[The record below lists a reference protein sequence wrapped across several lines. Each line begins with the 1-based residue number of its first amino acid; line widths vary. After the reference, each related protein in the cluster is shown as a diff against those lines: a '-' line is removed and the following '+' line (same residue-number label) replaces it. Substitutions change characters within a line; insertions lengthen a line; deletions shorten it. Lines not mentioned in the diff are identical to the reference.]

1 LYCNLKAPLLVG
13 YASGFYAGIS
23 FTLRTFGAFMLLYG
37 ESPSQIRILLLLG
50 QDADSASLIKGMS
63 ESDLPCTI
71 QECRDL
77 MQLDQVLNAE
87 DCAVDVLVIDL
98 TESHLKYARQ
108 LMQISHHLPI
118 VMLAPTGH
126 EDWVKQAVQLKNE
139 HFLIKDSA
147 GGFLAL
153 LPIVLLR
160 AINESREQHARTSA
174 ELDMMEHRLSLSQ
187 IVEGSPVASFVIDCN
202 HVVTHWNQACEIFTG
217 KKAYEMIGTSN
228 QWQAFYLEKR
238 PVLADLMLD
247 DALEQSVGLF
257 YHGKVQVFTNVKGV
271 FEAEDFFE
279 QYGEKGRWIY
289 FTATPIRD
297 VSQRHD
303 VEAALQASQ
312 AFLAQIVDGSSV
324 ATFVID
330 RDHTV
335 THWNRA
341 CEALTGLPAKEV
353 IGTKEQWRAFYSSD
367 RPVMADLIMNG
378 AMADDVDQFYHGKF
392 RPSRLIEGVFEAE
405 DFFAHFGTEGKW
417 VFFTAAPLRDMDG
430 SVVGAIETLQDMN
443 ERRLAEEALKAS
455 EARYRD
461 LSITDGMTG
470 LFNSRHFYECIE
482 KELERARRYGR
493 PLSLLLMDIDNFKK
507 VNDQYGHLEGDKV
520 LQSLAM
526 VIRGCLREMDS
537 AYRYGGEEF
546 IVVLPETRRED
557 AFIVAERLRQRFA
570 DQIQRP
576 APEQILH
583 CTVSIGVSQFI
594 TGDDAKS
601 LVKRADDGT
610 YQAKHQGKNCVVW
623 IDPA

>member
-1 LYCNLKAPLLVG
+1 
-13 YASGFYAGIS
+13 
-23 FTLRTFGAFMLLYG
+23 MLLYS
-37 ESPSQIRILLLLG
+37 ESPTRLNVLLLLG
-50 QDADSASLIKGMS
+50 QDTDSASLIRGMS
-63 ESDLPCTI
+63 EGEVPCSI
-71 QECRDL
+71 QACRDL
-77 MQLDQVLNAE
+77 VQLDQLLSVKDHLI
-87 DCAVDVLVIDL
+87 DVLVIDL
-98 TESHLKYARQ
+98 AESHLKYAKQ
-108 LMQISHHLPI
+108 LMQLSHNLPI
-118 VMLAPTGH
+118 VILAPAGR
-126 EDWVKQAVQLKNE
+126 EVWVKQAVQLKND
-139 HFLIKDSA
+139 HFLIKDPED
-147 GGFLAL
+147 GFLAL

-160 AINESREQHARTSA
+160 AINESREQQARTSA

-202 HVVTHWNQACEIFTG
+202 HKVTHWNHACEVFTG
-217 KKAYEMIGTSN
+217 KKAFEMIGTCN
-228 QWQAFYLEKR
+228 QWQAFYKAKR

-247 DALEQSVGLF
+247 DALEQSVGIF
-257 YHGKVQVFTNVKGV
+257 YKGKAQVSTNVKGV
-271 FEAEDFFE
+271 FEAEDFF
-279 QYGEKGRWIY
+279 QHLGESGRWIY

-297 VSQRHD
+297 ACGKVVGAMETLQDVSQRHH

-341 CEALTGLPAKEV
+341 CEALTGLAAKEV
-353 IGTKEQWRAFYSSD
+353 IGTKEQWRAFYPSD

-378 AMADDVDQFYHGKF
+378 AMAEDVEQFYHGKF

-405 DFFAHFGTEGKW
+405 DFFTHFGTEGKW
-417 VFFTAAPLRDMDG
+417 VFFTAAPLRDMNG
-430 SVVGAIETLQDMN
+430 GVVGAIETLQDMN
-443 ERRLAEEALKAS
+443 ERRLTEEALKAS

-470 LFNSRHFYECIE
+470 LFNSRHFYESIE
-482 KELERARRYGR
+482 KELERSRRYGR

-507 VNDQYGHLEGDKV
+507 VNDQFGHLEGDKV

-546 IVVLPETRRED
+546 IVILPETRNED
-557 AFIVAERLRQRFA
+557 AINVAERLRQRFA

-576 APEQILH
+576 AEEQILH

-601 LVKRADDGT
+601 LVKRADEGT
-610 YQAKHQGKNCVVW
+610 YQAKHQGKNCVVLVKSNNT
-623 IDPA
+623 

>member
-1 LYCNLKAPLLVG
+1 
-13 YASGFYAGIS
+13 
-23 FTLRTFGAFMLLYG
+23 MLLYG

-50 QDADSASLIKGMS
+50 QDADSAPLIRGMQD
-63 ESDLPCTI
+63 SDLPCTI
-71 QECRDL
+71 HECRDL
-77 MQLDQVLNAE
+77 MQLDQALSSK
-87 DCAVDVLVIDL
+87 DFSIDVLVIDL
-98 TESHLKYARQ
+98 AESHLKYARQ
-108 LMQISHHLPI
+108 LIQISHNLPI
-118 VMLAPTGH
+118 VMLAPAGR
-126 EDWVKQAVQLKNE
+126 EAWIKQAVQLKNE
-139 HFLIKDSA
+139 HFLIKDA
-147 GGFLAL
+147 EGGFLAL

-160 AINESREQHARTSA
+160 VINQSREQHARTSA
-174 ELDMMEHRLSLSQ
+174 ELNMIEHRLSLSQ

-202 HVVTHWNQACEIFTG
+202 HQVTHWNQACEVFTG
-217 KKAYEMIGTSN
+217 KKAFEMIGTSN
-228 QWQAFYLEKR
+228 QWQAFYSEPR
-238 PVLADLMLD
+238 PVLADLMLE
-247 DALEQSVGLF
+247 DALEQKVKAF
-257 YHGKVQVFTNVKGV
+257 YPGKVAVSSNNQGV
-271 FEAEDFFE
+271 FEAEDFFAHM
-279 QYGEKGRWIY
+279 GENGRWIY

-297 VSQRHD
+297 DCGKVVGAMETLQDVTRRHA
-303 VEAALQASQ
+303 VEAALQASE

-341 CEALTGLPAKEV
+341 CEALTGLAASDV
-353 IGTKEQWRAFYSSD
+353 IGTHEQWRAFYPSE

-378 AMADDVDQFYHGKF
+378 AMADDVEQFYHGKF

-417 VFFTAAPLRDMDG
+417 VFFTAAPLRDLDG
-430 SVVGAIETLQDMN
+430 KVVGAIETLQDMN

-470 LFNSRHFYECIE
+470 LFNSRHFYESIE
-482 KELERARRYGR
+482 KEIERARRYGR
-493 PLSLLLMDIDNFKK
+493 PLTLLLMDIDNFKK

-546 IVVLPETRRED
+546 IVVLPETRSDD
-557 AFIVAERLRQRFA
+557 AINVAERLRQRFE

-576 APEQILH
+576 APGLVLH
-583 CTVSIGVSQFI
+583 CTVSIGVSQFVA
-594 TGDDAKS
+594 GDDAKS

-610 YQAKHQGKNCVVW
+610 YQAKHQGKNCVVLL
-623 IDPA
+623 DTLKG

>member
-1 LYCNLKAPLLVG
+1 
-13 YASGFYAGIS
+13 
-23 FTLRTFGAFMLLYG
+23 MLLYS
-37 ESPSQIRILLLLG
+37 ESPSHLKILLLLG
-50 QDADSASLIKGMS
+50 QDADSLSLIKVIQS
-63 ESDLPCTI
+63 TELPCTI
-71 QECRDL
+71 QECRDFHK
-77 MQLDQVLNAE
+77 LDQLINNSPQTFDA
-87 DCAVDVLVIDL
+87 LLIDL
-98 TESHLKYARQ
+98 SESHLKYMQQ
-108 LMQISHHLPI
+108 LAHIINHLPI
-118 VMLAPTGH
+118 VVLAPLGCEH
-126 EDWVKQAVQLKNE
+126 WIKHAIQLKCE

-147 GGFLAL
+147 GGFLSL
-153 LPIVLLR
+153 LPMLLLR
-160 AINESREQHARTSA
+160 AINGSREQIARTQA

-202 HVVTHWNQACEIFTG
+202 YMVTHWNSACELLIG
-217 KKAYEMIGTSN
+217 KKAFEVIGTNN
-228 QWQAFYLEKR
+228 QWQAFYSEAR

-247 DALEQSVGLF
+247 DALEKNVDLL
-257 YHGKVQVFTNVKGV
+257 YKGKVQSTNSICNV
-271 FEAEDFFE
+271 FEAEDFFT
-279 QYGEKGRWIY
+279 QYGEQGRWIY

-297 VSQRHD
+297 ACGKIVGAMETLQDVSLRH
-303 VEAALQASQ
+303 EAEEALQASKV
-312 AFLAQIVDGSSV
+312 FLAQIVDGSSV

-330 RDHTV
+330 RNHTV

-341 CEALTGLPAKEV
+341 CEALTGLAAKEV
-353 IGTKEQWRAFYSSD
+353 IGTQQQWRAFYSSE

-392 RPSRLIEGVFEAE
+392 RPSQLIEGVFEAE
-405 DFFAHFGTEGKW
+405 DFFAHFGAEGKW
-417 VFFTAAPLRDMDG
+417 VFFTAAPLRDLNG
-430 SVVGAIETLQDMN
+430 NVVGAIETLQDMN

-470 LFNSRHFYECIE
+470 LFNSRHFYENIE

-546 IVVLPETRRED
+546 IVILPETRNAD
-557 AFIVAERLRQRFA
+557 AINVAERLRQRFA
-570 DQIQRP
+570 DQVHRP
-576 APEQILH
+576 SAGGIIN
-583 CTVSIGVSQFI
+583 CTVSIGVSQFVM
-594 TGDDAKS
+594 GDDAKS

-610 YQAKHQGKNCVVW
+610 YQAKHQGKNCVVLVE
-623 IDPA
+623 IKPI

>member
-1 LYCNLKAPLLVG
+1 
-13 YASGFYAGIS
+13 
-23 FTLRTFGAFMLLYG
+23 
-37 ESPSQIRILLLLG
+37 
-50 QDADSASLIKGMS
+50 
-63 ESDLPCTI
+63 
-71 QECRDL
+71 
-77 MQLDQVLNAE
+77 
-87 DCAVDVLVIDL
+87 
-98 TESHLKYARQ
+98 
-108 LMQISHHLPI
+108 
-118 VMLAPTGH
+118 
-126 EDWVKQAVQLKNE
+126 
-139 HFLIKDSA
+139 
-147 GGFLAL
+147 
-153 LPIVLLR
+153 
-160 AINESREQHARTSA
+160 
-174 ELDMMEHRLSLSQ
+174 MMEHRLSLSQ

-202 HVVTHWNQACEIFTG
+202 HVVTHWNLACETFTG
-217 KKAYEMIGTSN
+217 KKAFEMIGTSN
-228 QWQAFYLEKR
+228 QWQAFYTSPR

-247 DALEQSVGLF
+247 EALEKSVGLF
-257 YHGKVQVFTNVKGV
+257 YPGKVQLSSNVRGV
-271 FEAEDFFE
+271 FEAEDYFAHF
-279 QYGEKGRWIY
+279 GEHGRWIY

-297 VSQRHD
+297 DCGKVVGAMETLQDVSQRHE

-330 RDHTV
+330 RNHTV

-341 CEALTGLPAKEV
+341 CEALTGLAAKEV
-353 IGTKEQWRAFYSSD
+353 IGSKEQWRAFYPSE

-378 AMADDVDQFYHGKF
+378 AMAEDVDQFYHGKF

-405 DFFAHFGTEGKW
+405 DFFSQFGPEGKW

-430 SVVGAIETLQDMN
+430 CVVGAIETLQDMN

-461 LSITDGMTG
+461 LSMTDGMTG
-470 LFNSRHFYECIE
+470 LFNSRHFYESVE

-546 IVVLPETRRED
+546 IVVLPETRSED
-557 AFIVAERLRQRFA
+557 AVNVAQRLRQRFA

-594 TGDDAKS
+594 VGDDAKS
-601 LVKRADDGT
+601 LVKRADEGT

-623 IDPA
+623 VDPS

>member
-1 LYCNLKAPLLVG
+1 
-13 YASGFYAGIS
+13 
-23 FTLRTFGAFMLLYG
+23 MLLYS
-37 ESPSQIRILLLLG
+37 ESPSHLSVLLLLG
-50 QDADSASLIKGMS
+50 QEADSSSLIRGMS
-63 ESDLPCTI
+63 EGDVPCTV

-77 MQLDQVLNAE
+77 LQLDQVLSSKGHLI
-87 DCAVDVLVIDL
+87 DVLVIDL
-98 TESHLKYARQ
+98 AESHLKYAKQMVQ
-108 LMQISHHLPI
+108 LSQNLPI
-118 VMLAPTGH
+118 VMLAPVGK
-126 EDWVKQAVQLKNE
+126 EVWVKQAVQLNNE
-139 HFLIKDSA
+139 HFLIKDPE

-160 AINESREQHARTSA
+160 AINESREQRARTSA

-202 HVVTHWNQACEIFTG
+202 HRVTHWNQACEVFTG
-217 KKAYEMIGTSN
+217 KNAFEMIGTCN
-228 QWQAFYLEKR
+228 QWQAFYAVQR

-257 YHGKVQVFTNVKGV
+257 YHGKVQISTNVKGV
-271 FEAEDFFE
+271 FEAEDFF
-279 QYGEKGRWIY
+279 QHLGEKGRWIY

-297 VSQRHD
+297 ACGKVVGAMETLQDVSQRHD
-303 VEAALQASQ
+303 VEAALQASE

-330 RDHTV
+330 RNHTV

-341 CEALTGLPAKEV
+341 CEALTGLAAKEV
-353 IGTKEQWRAFYSSD
+353 IGTKEQWRAFYPSD

-378 AMADDVDQFYHGKF
+378 AMAEDVDQFYHGKF

-405 DFFAHFGTEGKW
+405 DFFTHFGPEGKW
-417 VFFTAAPLRDMDG
+417 VFFTAAPLRDMNG
-430 SVVGAIETLQDMN
+430 GVVGAIETLQDMN

-470 LFNSRHFYECIE
+470 LFNSRHFYESIE

-507 VNDQYGHLEGDKV
+507 VNDQFGHLEGDKV

-526 VIRGCLREMDS
+526 VIRDCLREMDS

-546 IVVLPETRRED
+546 IVILPETCSED
-557 AFIVAERLRQRFA
+557 AINVAERLRQRFA
-570 DQIQRP
+570 DQIQHP
-576 APEQILH
+576 ALDQTIY
-583 CTVSIGVSQFI
+583 CTVSVGVSQFVV
-594 TGDDAKS
+594 GDDAKG

-623 IDPA
+623 LSEINNNISGTF